1 MQTLTAV
8 LHNRFQTC
16 EKFLAIK
23 ITLKLLQICA
33 MISEVSSFALDHCCS
48 TCFFL
53 EARLFMRSSH

>member
-16 EKFLAIK
+16 EKFLAK

-33 MISEVSSFALDHCCS
+33 IISEVSCSVHVAVHASF
-48 TCFFL
+48 
-53 EARLFMRSSH
+53 